1 MYYYSVGRGA
11 NLLLNIAPDRHGL
24 LPEKDLARLI
34 EFGKKI
40 KSMFGKSIA
49 GIEQTMKNEGFEIY
63 VYPYPYYGNGT
74 ILVYSGKTVGHKH
87 ICRFPTVRT
96 EKVEIVINKSKPNYL
111 LKNISLYYVK
121 A

>member
-1 MYYYSVGRGA
+1 MNDG
-11 NLLLNIAPDRHGL
+11 
-24 LPEKDLARLI
+24 EKI
-34 EFGKKI
+34 E
-40 KSMFGKSIA
+40 S
-49 GIEQTMKNEGFEIY
+49 FEIY